1 VRDWLAALTMLGGL
15 ALALGSLFTLMGRY
29 DPTPV
34 LLVAHL
40 TAYAL
45 ILSGFHRLARTQHG

>member
-1 VRDWLAALTMLGGL
+1 MLGGL